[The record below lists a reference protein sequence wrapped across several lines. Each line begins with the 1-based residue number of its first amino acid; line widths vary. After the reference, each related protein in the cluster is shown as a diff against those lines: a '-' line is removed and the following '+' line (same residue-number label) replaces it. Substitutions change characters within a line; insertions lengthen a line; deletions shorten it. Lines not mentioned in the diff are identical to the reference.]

1 MNAPGSAKLPGPGDV
16 VDGKYRLER
25 LLGQGGMGAVYAAR
39 HVKLGHAV
47 AIKLMLEAAGNVEA
61 TRRFLNEGRAAVNIQ
76 HDNVVR
82 GTDLGEEHG
91 YAFMVLELL
100 DGEDLDQLLEREIR
114 LAPHVA
120 VNYAIQA
127 CRGISQAHAQGIIH
141 RDLKPANLFLA
152 KRPDGSTLL
161 KVLDFGISKTTTG
174 SALDMAPGQL
184 TSTATMLGSPLYM
197 SPEQLRSSKKVDA
210 RADIWA
216 MGVIL
221 YELMSGERPFN
232 GETLGELF
240 SAILETEAPRLSTR
254 VPSVPPGLD
263 SVVARCLQRRPEDRY
278 ATVAELEREL
288 APFAVANGPATG
300 SALAFSA
307 VAHPRHF
314 SPSTGPNLA
323 PDGPPGGRAVT
334 GSAGAVS
341 GPYPPMAN
349 TNSNA
354 AMARSSPSVGGAP
367 SAGMMLGTVP
377 LGMMSPASFQQ
388 TTGSGSAWQSTS
400 PPRAPPASKAPLT
413 FALVCG
419 ALALVGGGLLTLR
432 YVKKDTPTATGATSA
447 VAAPAASTVAASTV
461 AAPAASTSAAAPAE
475 TTVALPASEAPSAR
489 AVPTAAPPSASTGA
503 APVRKTSGAPV
514 VAAPKASDTPSPVD
528 PPIPVDAPKPTP
540 RPLTKPTPTTAPA
553 TPATGLQNSR

>member
-1 MNAPGSAKLPGPGDV
+1 MNEGSATLPGPGDV

-82 GTDLGEEHG
+82 GTDLGEERG

-100 DGEDLDQLLEREIR
+100 DGEDLDQMLEREIR

-120 VNYAIQA
+120 VDYAMQA
-127 CRGISQAHAQGIIH
+127 CRGVAQAHAQGIIH

-152 KRPDGSTLL
+152 KRPDGRVIL
-161 KVLDFGISKTTTG
+161 KVLDFGISKTSG
-174 SALDMAPGQL
+174 SALDIAPSQL

-221 YELMSGERPFN
+221 FELMSGERPFN

-263 SVVARCLQRRPEDRY
+263 AIIVRCLQRRPEDRY
-278 ATVAELEREL
+278 QTAAELEREL
-288 APFAVANGPATG
+288 APFAVASAAG
-300 SALAFSA
+300 SPLAYSA
-307 VAHPRHF
+307 VAQPHHF
-314 SPSTGPNLA
+314 SPNTGPNPA
-323 PDGPPGGRAVT
+323 AAGTTDVRAHT
-334 GSAGAVS
+334 GSVGAVS
-341 GPYPPMAN
+341 GPYAPTSSPGNAN
-349 TNSNA
+349 PG
-354 AMARSSPSVGGAP
+354 MARSSPSVGGGSAAN
-367 SAGMMLGTVP
+367 AGMMPGTVP
-377 LGMMSPASFQQ
+377 LGMMSPASPASFQQ
-388 TTGSGSAWQSTS
+388 TTGSGGTWQSPAPPPSRTTS
-400 PPRAPPASKAPLT
+400 PGLLAVFLA
-413 FALVCG
+413 CG
-419 ALALVGGGLLTLR
+419 ALVVVGGGLVVQR
-432 YVKKDTPTATGATSA
+432 SMSKAHSGPVAATSA
-447 VAAPAASTVAASTV
+447 GVSPVASTSVAAPPESVAAVASAPAVPSAVAVQTSSPVASAASAKPHHGS
-461 AAPAASTSAAAPAE
+461 S
-475 TTVALPASEAPSAR
+475 
-489 AVPTAAPPSASTGA
+489 VPTTPKATEPPKAAEPPKVAEAKTA
-503 APVRKTSGAPV
+503 EPPKAPDPPRTPAKPPAGAP
-514 VAAPKASDTPSPVD
+514 T
-528 PPIPVDAPKPTP
+528 
-540 RPLTKPTPTTAPA
+540 
-553 TPATGLQNSR
+553 TGLQNSR

>member
-1 MNAPGSAKLPGPGDV
+1 MSASGSATLPGPGDV

-82 GTDLGEEHG
+82 GTDLGEERG

-100 DGEDLDQLLEREIR
+100 DGEDLDQILEREIR

-120 VNYAIQA
+120 VDYVMQA
-127 CRGISQAHAQGIIH
+127 CRGVAQAHAQGIIH

-152 KRPDGSTLL
+152 KRPDGRAVL
-161 KVLDFGISKTTTG
+161 KVLDFGISKTSG
-174 SALDMAPGQL
+174 SALDIAPSQL

-240 SAILETEAPRLSTR
+240 SSILETEAPRLSTR

-263 SVVARCLQRRPEDRY
+263 AIIVRCLQRRAEDRY
-278 ATVAELEREL
+278 QTAADLERDL
-288 APFAVANGPATG
+288 APFAVASVGGG
-300 SALAFSA
+300 SPLAFSA
-307 VAHPRHF
+307 MAQPHHF
-314 SPSTGPNLA
+314 SPNTGPNLPA
-323 PDGPPGGRAVT
+323 AGTTGGRANT
-334 GSAGAVS
+334 GSVGAVS
-341 GPYPPMAN
+341 GPYAPASTPGFNAN
-349 TNSNA
+349 P
-354 AMARSSPSVGGAP
+354 AMARSSPSVGGGSAAN
-367 SAGMMLGTVP
+367 AGMMPGTVP
-377 LGMMSPASFQQ
+377 LGMMSPGSPASFQQ
-388 TTGSGSAWQSTS
+388 TTGSGGTWQS
-400 PPRAPPASKAPLT
+400 PAPPPSRTSSAGTLAVIVA
-413 FALVCG
+413 FGVLVV
-419 ALALVGGGLLTLR
+419 VGGGLVAQRSLSKAHSGP
-432 YVKKDTPTATGATSA
+432 VATTSA
-447 VAAPAASTVAASTV
+447 GVSPV
-461 AAPAASTSAAAPAE
+461 ASTSGASAPESVAPVASAPA
-475 TTVALPASEAPSAR
+475 VPSAE
-489 AVPTAAPPSASTGA
+489 AVQTASPVASAASAKPHHGSFVPTTPKTAEPP
-503 APVRKTSGAPV
+503 KTEPPKTEPPKTEPPKTEPPKTPPKPPAGAP
-514 VAAPKASDTPSPVD
+514 T
-528 PPIPVDAPKPTP
+528 
-540 RPLTKPTPTTAPA
+540 
-553 TPATGLQNSR
+553 TGLQNSR